1 MLQQGGVLQTTQ
13 QTNSGWLD
21 ARVVQESPE
30 QRNFPTAL
38 VTGLGVRVMTGLGA
52 RDVTGLGVRDV
63 TGLGARDVTGLGV
76 RVMTG
81 LGPRVMTGLGP
92 RVIQES
98 PEQRNLPT
106 ALVIGQTQ
114 SELST
119 DFSFQNTM

>member
-13 QTNSGWLD
+13 QTNSGWLG
-21 ARVVQESPE
+21 ARVVQESPK
-30 QRNFPTAL
+30 QRNLPTAL

-52 RDVTGLGVRDV
+52 RDVTGLG
-63 TGLGARDVTGLGV
+63 ARD
-76 RVMTG
+76 
-81 LGPRVMTGLGP
+81 
-92 RVIQES
+92 IQES